1 MESKAEQKQSKI
13 DKKKQSKFCA
23 GRETFERMNYLYQAA
38 MLMSDKNP
46 HLSAYYGK
54 LTKSIGK
61 KAVLRMEP
69 AIKRTLCVR
78 CSVLLNPGY
87 TADVTE
93 YARKKLRYLQVDC
106 QHCGYSRR
114 FYNQKNHD
122 LWLENPESVVE
133 TMRFE

>member
-61 KAVLRMEP
+61 KAVLR
-69 AIKRTLCVR
+69 II
-78 CSVLLNPGY
+78 
-87 TADVTE
+87 
-93 YARKKLRYLQVDC
+93 
-106 QHCGYSRR
+106 
-114 FYNQKNHD
+114 
-122 LWLENPESVVE
+122 
-133 TMRFE
+133 